1 MIEIYGR
8 IKSIIFHNEE
18 NGYTVAKFESDDE
31 EITVVGSFFAA
42 ENGFYK
48 LTGDFTYHDKFG
60 EQFHF
65 VEIEK
70 DVPKDEFG
78 IIAYLSSGTFPYIGK
93 KTAEKIVEKF
103 GVNTLELLEE
113 NPYILNGIKGLGKK
127 RVSKIASVIID
138 NRSKRK
144 TLYALTS
151 LGLSMELSNQIYKEF
166 LEKSYDIVKSNPYSL
181 IGVIKGVGFS
191 KADEIAL
198 RLGEEKD
205 SRRRIKEA
213 IKYILSSSASRSQ
226 DTFIFENELKESLL
240 SLTSASEDKLSDTLL
255 DMQLNGEVISEE
267 IDGKRVYFD
276 RHLYKAEDISA
287 SKLLQ
292 IYYDKKA
299 VLNIDYD
306 EKELEFLDSIQ
317 KEAVLE
323 VFKNKITVITG
334 GPGTG
339 KTTILKHI
347 SQIAVKNNLIVELC
361 APTGKASKRL
371 SEATGLKAQTIHRL
385 LKYGV
390 DEDGNL
396 SFQMNRENPLI
407 ADLVIVDEASML
419 DIILFQ
425 KLLESFNYDIDEN
438 GRPIIRT
445 RLILVGD
452 ISQLPSVGPGN
463 VLKDIIKT
471 KIAKVIRLKNI
482 YRQKKN
488 SNIAI
493 NAHKI
498 NEGLYPSLNEKGK
511 DFFFIDTYS
520 EDETLT
526 VILDLVQNRLRN
538 FYKIDPIRDI
548 QILTFSKRECLV
560 LKL

>member
-1 MIEIYGR
+1 M
-8 IKSIIFHNEE
+8 
-18 NGYTVAKFESDDE
+18 
-31 EITVVGSFFAA
+31 
-42 ENGFYK
+42 
-48 LTGDFTYHDKFG
+48 
-60 EQFHF
+60 
-65 VEIEK
+65 
-70 DVPKDEFG
+70 
-78 IIAYLSSGTFPYIGK
+78 
-93 KTAEKIVEKF
+93 
-103 GVNTLELLEE
+103 
-113 NPYILNGIKGLGKK
+113 
-127 RVSKIASVIID
+127 
-138 NRSKRK
+138 
-144 TLYALTS
+144 
-151 LGLSMELSNQIYKEF
+151 
-166 LEKSYDIVKSNPYSL
+166 
-181 IGVIKGVGFS
+181 
-191 KADEIAL
+191 
-198 RLGEEKD
+198 
-205 SRRRIKEA
+205 
-213 IKYILSSSASRSQ
+213 
-226 DTFIFENELKESLL
+226 

-482 YRQKKN
+482 YRQKK
-488 SNIAI
+488 
-493 NAHKI
+493 
-498 NEGLYPSLNEKGK
+498 
-511 DFFFIDTYS
+511 
-520 EDETLT
+520 
-526 VILDLVQNRLRN
+526 IL
-538 FYKIDPIRDI
+538 I
-548 QILTFSKRECLV
+548 
-560 LKL
+560 

>member
-113 NPYILNGIKGLGKK
+113 NPYILNEIKGLGKK

-181 IGVIKGVGFS
+181 IGVIKGGGFS

-267 IDGKRVYFD
+267 IDGKRVFFD

-306 EKELEFLDSIQ
+306 EKELEFLDLIQ

-445 RLILVGD
+445 RIILVGD

-498 NEGLYPSLNEKGK
+498 NEGLYPSLNEKEK
-511 DFFFIDTYS
+511 DFQPVY
-520 EDETLT
+520 
-526 VILDLVQNRLRN
+526 
-538 FYKIDPIRDI
+538 
-548 QILTFSKRECLV
+548 
-560 LKL
+560 